1 MHNLNTINLLNN
13 FLESIQLSHRAL
25 FQAAQSTLD
34 STLTISQDSMTLLC
48 ESIISI
54 TDFISE
60 TSSLT
65 CQSVYESCLATIQN
79 ISEITKLANDE
90 VYNIFESF
98 FENLSI
104 SENEISVSND
114 DLQSVSEVID
124 LPLESL
130 KSKDKTTLN
139 SMSWQDF
146 WISVLIPIILALLT
160 MWQSK
165 YYHDLDTL
173 NSEHQQLEESEYQ
186 ERLIEIQKERLEV
199 EQEILFNLEVI
210 SNSLEEL
217 QEGQQ
222 FPEVPLS
229 SLELHPTESPNFQES
244 ADSANK
250 ASDGSGTHNES
261 EVTD

>member
-1 MHNLNTINLLNN
+1 M
-13 FLESIQLSHRAL
+13 
-25 FQAAQSTLD
+25 
-34 STLTISQDSMTLLC
+34 
-48 ESIISI
+48 
-54 TDFISE
+54 
-60 TSSLT
+60 
-65 CQSVYESCLATIQN
+65 
-79 ISEITKLANDE
+79 
-90 VYNIFESF
+90 
-98 FENLSI
+98 
-104 SENEISVSND
+104 
-114 DLQSVSEVID
+114 QSVSEVID

-210 SNSLEEL
+210 SNSFEEL

-229 SLELHPTESPNFQES
+229 SLELHPVESPSFQKS

-261 EVTD
+261 ETTD